1 MSMSTTVPKREVP
14 NASTARRVALSMA
27 FAAAVYLVVWFAF
40 RVLLSKQCVDGP
52 VCSTTEIVIQTVL
65 GLSMLIGWG
74 GIGFLGWTGR
84 LPGAR
89 GRAGRRA
96 SDTGSA

>member
-1 MSMSTTVPKREVP
+1 MSTRVQKRDVQT
-14 NASTARRVALSMA
+14 ASTARRVAVSMA

-52 VCSTTEIVIQTVL
+52 VCSRTEIVIQTVL
-65 GLSMLIGWG
+65 GLAMLIGWG

-84 LPGAR
+84 LPGAKGRR
-89 GRAGRRA
+89 GRLA
-96 SDTGSA
+96 SDTNRA